1 MLAYLIVYEIRFLED
16 SVWASVK
23 AQVLANPAFLSGYRR
38 RTSPNL
44 AMGCAFFFMTQ
55 VIPSATTSVAPCM
68 IHPTK
73 QYLQKWTTM
82 HCMQFELRWRDGNKN
97 TTAYHI
103 LIFRFPQNPFK
114 AWLGWG
120 DVSMYCVYICF
131 SENYI

>member
-55 VIPSATTSVAPCM
+55 AIPSATTSVAPCM

-97 TTAYHI
+97 TYHI
-103 LIFRFPQNPFK
+103 SYPPLSISPKPIQSL
-114 AWLGWG
+114 AGLGRCIY
-120 DVSMYCVYICF
+120 VLCVYML
-131 SENYI
+131 YA